1 MARGNEAMS
10 YRDVLAARGLAPL
23 RIERTMKRGQDLVLV
38 SSCMPAR
45 TVDGRKG
52 AFAGVKPEF
61 I

>member
-1 MARGNEAMS
+1 MKS

-45 TVDGRKG
+45 TVEGRKG

-61 I
+61 VG